1 MERID
6 SMNVAENLHGVGKH
20 GFHGGNPQTGEKST
34 YFTPKWCNGLQEEVV
49 RVIEAAGITPS
60 SESYEQLLAAIKHFS
75 WGEGKTAAPWVA
87 TGGSLNNDN
96 LTDGTRAGIGA
107 DLGISNAYEG
117 NLDSLTTSG
126 EYYFKASSQA
136 DALTKSAPSINAVG
150 VQHGLVKVWRETA
163 DIVYQIFH
171 GANNELFIR
180 YRSPGLVWTF
190 WRHMMGSN
198 NSVSI
203 AGMYGAQSIGGGM
216 IEQWGS
222 AITDAA
228 GYININFP
236 VAFPNECY
244 GVHAM
249 HVGGDVVSFCE
260 MGGTLTTTG
269 VRLRTRDSQLAVGTW
284 LVRWRAIGH

>member
-1 MERID
+1 MFDVDFCAQIGGYPKGSVLLSNDKTKKYTSLID
-6 SMNVAENLHGVGKH
+6 NNTSNFNVSVDPA
-20 GFHGGNPQTGEKST
+20 
-34 YFTPKWCNGLQEEVV
+34 KWVQSELTETEVK
-49 RVIEAAGITPS
+49 
-60 SESYEQLLAAIKHFS
+60 AIA
-75 WGEGKTAAPWVA
+75 WGPNNTAPPWVA
-87 TGGSLNNDN
+87 TGGSLINNN

-107 DLGISNAYEG
+107 DLGLSNGYKG
-117 NLDSLTTSG
+117 DLDGLTIPG
-126 EYYFKASSQA
+126 EYYFKASTQA
-136 DALTKSAPSINAVG
+136 DAVTKHAPSINAVG
-150 VQHGLVKVWRETA
+150 VQYGLVKVWRETA

-171 GANNELFIR
+171 GSNNELFIR
-180 YRSPGLVWTF
+180 YRSPAMVWTS
-190 WRHMMGSN
+190 WRHMMGNN
-198 NSVSI
+198 NSVNI

-222 AITDAA
+222 AMTDPA

-260 MGGTLTTTG
+260 MSGTLTTTG
-269 VRLRTRDSQLAVGTW
+269 VRLRARDSQMAVASW